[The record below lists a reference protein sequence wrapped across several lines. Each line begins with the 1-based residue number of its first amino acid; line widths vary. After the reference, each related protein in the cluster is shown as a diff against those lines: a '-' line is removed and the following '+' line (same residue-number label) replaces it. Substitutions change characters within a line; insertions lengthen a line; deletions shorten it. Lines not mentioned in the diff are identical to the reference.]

1 MTTRKLISFDW
12 ALKKLLRSKANFS
25 ILEGFLSELLRDD
38 IRILEVLDSES
49 NKDNACDKYNRVDL
63 KVRNAKGEI
72 VIVEVQYEREMDYL
86 QRILYATSRTVV
98 EQMREGAPYADVV
111 KVISI
116 NILYFDLGHGD
127 DYVYIGRTHFRGLHK
142 ADELALSPQQ
152 QDLFTDKAWPWQ
164 LYPEYY
170 LIKVNQFDDV
180 ARDRLDEWI
189 YFLKNEEI
197 KDEFSARGLKE
208 AKSKL
213 DVMKLPQDERIAYQR
228 YLDDLSYQASMVQS
242 SYGIGVIEGRKEG
255 KKEGRKEGRKEGKKE
270 GREEGEKSRTEA
282 IARALKTAGVAAEV
296 IRETTGL
303 SLSEIAAL

>member
-12 ALKKLLRSKANFS
+12 ALKKLLRSKANYN

-49 NKDNACDKYNRVDL
+49 NKDDACNKYNRVDL
-63 KVRNAKGEI
+63 KVRNHNGEI
-72 VIVEVQYEREMDYL
+72 VIVEVQYERELDYL
-86 QRILYATSRTVV
+86 QRILYATSRTVA

-152 QDLFTDKAWPWQ
+152 QGLFPDKDWPWQ

-170 LIKVNQFDDV
+170 LIKVNQFDDI
-180 ARDRLDEWI
+180 ARDSLDEWI

-213 DVMKLPQDERIAYQR
+213 DVMKLPQEERIAYQR
-228 YLDDLSYQASMVQS
+228 YLDDLRYQASMVQS
-242 SYGIGVIEGRKEG
+242 SYGIGIIEG
-255 KKEGRKEGRKEGKKE
+255 KKEKAE
-270 GREEGEKSRTEA
+270 S
-282 IARALKTAGVAAEV
+282 IARALKAKGIAAEV
-296 IRETTGL
+296 IAETTGL
-303 SLSEIAAL
+303 SPREIEGL